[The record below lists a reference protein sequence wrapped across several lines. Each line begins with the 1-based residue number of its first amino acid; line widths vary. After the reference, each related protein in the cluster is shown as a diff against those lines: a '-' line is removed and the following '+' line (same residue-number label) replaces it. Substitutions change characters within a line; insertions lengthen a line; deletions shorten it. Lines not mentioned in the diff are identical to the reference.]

1 MKVFIL
7 IVGLM
12 IAFLSSP
19 TYAGVLDDVYGSI
32 TADCIQDADADIAD
46 VNRIGPLT
54 KWKRYVVYCH
64 DGAGAG
70 AACRCLQ
77 GDVTV
82 DATAAANDGTTL
94 FAGEKMIVYVP
105 GASTYISCKVFAD
118 DMFVD
123 ACRLN

>member
-1 MKVFIL
+1 MKTFIL
-7 IVGLM
+7 IVFGL

-19 TYAGVLDDVYGSI
+19 TYAGVLDDVYGSV
-32 TADCIQDADADIAD
+32 TLDCVQDADADIAD

-54 KWKRYVVYCH
+54 ANKRYVVYCH

-70 AACRCLQ
+70 TACRVLQ

-82 DATAAANDGTTL
+82 DATAAANDGITL
-94 FAGEKMIVYVP
+94 FAGEKIIMRVP
-105 GASTYISCKVFAD
+105 GSSTYISAKVWAD
-118 DMFVD
+118 DQFVD